1 MHEAGFFSGV
11 EKLYKF
17 VKIDGVHDLSRKQVK
32 HWLEWNDMYTLHR
45 PIRRNFT
52 KSRVMTYGMDDVWQM
67 DLVDLASQSKHNAGY
82 KYLLICISMTYLNLL
97 GKSLVSALNKII
109 KKSMREPYHIQ
120 TDKGTEFMNR
130 VFQTFLKDKDIL
142 FYTIPKIQ
150 LKRA

>member
-1 MHEAGFFSGV
+1 MQLCVNNNNDGCIFEKKIYFDPMHEAGFSGV

-82 KYLLICISMTYLNLL
+82 KYLLICISMTYQNLL
-97 GKSLVSALNKII
+97 G
-109 KKSMREPYHIQ
+109 
-120 TDKGTEFMNR
+120 
-130 VFQTFLKDKDIL
+130 
-142 FYTIPKIQ
+142 
-150 LKRA
+150 